1 MPARHI
7 MHLIPSLGSG
17 GAERMLLRIVHND
30 LKNNHSIII
39 IKNID
44 ENSVFYKIDL
54 ENIKL
59 YSLKYTTLKNAYSAI
74 RLYLNYLDIHSP
86 DVIQTWMYHSN
97 IMGGVLAYIKGYKNI
112 VWNIRSAEISYRS
125 MKKKTILLVFF
136 EAFLSYFIPKK
147 IISCSE
153 RAIHV
158 HKNIFYCK
166 EKFVYIPNGIQDR
179 YILDKKVNA
188 NKKPVVGFVA
198 RLNSQKNHTNFLKSL
213 EYIDHPVSFILVG
226 RGVEVINL
234 SKYDF
239 GKNISVTLL
248 GEVVDVFSLYD
259 SFDFLILPS
268 VYGEGFPN
276 VLMESMSRGVVCI
289 SSDVGDSFSIIS
301 STGYRIADPYVP
313 MSIANA
319 INSAIKDFESNHASY
334 QRKSNS
340 SIIRVKTHYRLTDII
355 EKYNRVWL
363 S

>member
-1 MPARHI
+1 MNI
-7 MHLIPSLGSG
+7 IHLIPSLGSG
-17 GAERMLLRIVHND
+17 GAERMLLRIAHND
-30 LKNNHSIII
+30 LKNKHIVII

-44 ENSVFYKIDL
+44 KKSIFYKIDQN
-54 ENIKL
+54 NIKL
-59 YSLKYTTLKNAYSAI
+59 YSLDYTTLKNAYSAI
-74 RLYLNYLDIHSP
+74 KLYLNYLDTHSP

-125 MKKKTILLVFF
+125 MKKKTILLVLF

-147 IISCSE
+147 IISCSK
-153 RAIHV
+153 RAIKV

-166 EKFVYIPNGIQDR
+166 DKFAYIPNGIQDH
-179 YILDKKVNA
+179 YILDKKVNT

-198 RLNSQKNHTNFLKSL
+198 RLDSQKNHVNFLKSL
-213 EYIDHPVSFILVG
+213 EYIDYPISFILLG
-226 RGVEVINL
+226 RGVEAINL

-248 GEVVDVFSLYD
+248 GEVADVFSLYD

-268 VYGEGFPN
+268 IYGEAFPN

-289 SSDVGDSFSIIS
+289 SSDVGDSFSIMS
-301 STGYRIADPYVP
+301 LTGYKIVDPCIP

-319 INSAIKDFESNHASY
+319 INSAVEDFESNHSSY
-334 QRKSNS
+334 QHKSNS
-340 SIIRVKTHYRLTDII
+340 SISRIKSNYRLTDVI
-355 EKYNRVWL
+355 EEYNRIWL
-363 S
+363 L

>member
-1 MPARHI
+1 

-30 LKNNHSIII
+30 LKNKHVVVI

-44 ENSVFYKIDL
+44 KNSVFYKIDQN
-54 ENIKL
+54 NIKL
-59 YSLKYTTLKNAYSAI
+59 YSLEYTTLKNAYSAI
-74 RLYLNYLDIHSP
+74 KLYLRYLDMHSP

-97 IMGGVLAYIKGYKNI
+97 IIGGVLAYIKGYKNI
-112 VWNIRSAEISYRS
+112 VWNVRSAEISYAS

-147 IISCSE
+147 IVSCSK
-153 RAIHV
+153 RAIRV
-158 HKNIFYCK
+158 HKNIFYRK
-166 EKFVYIPNGIQDR
+166 DKFVYIPNGIQDK
-179 YILDKKVNA
+179 YILNKKANT
-188 NKKPVVGFVA
+188 NKKPVIGFVA
-198 RLNSQKNHTNFLKSL
+198 RLDSQKNHTNFFKSL
-213 EYIDHPVSFILVG
+213 KHIAHPVSFILAG
-226 RGVEVINL
+226 SGVEVINL

-239 GKNISVTLL
+239 EKNISVALL

-268 VYGEGFPN
+268 VYGEAFPN

-289 SSDVGDSFSIIS
+289 SSDVGDSFSIMS
-301 STGYRIADPYVP
+301 STGYRIEDPCIPV
-313 MSIANA
+313 SIANT
-319 INSAIKDFESNHASY
+319 INSAIEDFESNHSSY
-334 QRKSNS
+334 LYKSNS
-340 SIIRVKTHYRLTDII
+340 SILRVKKHYRLTDII